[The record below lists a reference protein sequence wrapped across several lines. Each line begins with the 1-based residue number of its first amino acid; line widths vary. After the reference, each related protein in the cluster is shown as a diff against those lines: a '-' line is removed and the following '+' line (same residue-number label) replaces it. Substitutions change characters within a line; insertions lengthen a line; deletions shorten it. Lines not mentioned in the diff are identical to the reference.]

1 MRKFNELTEDE
12 IIDEG
17 LRAVPEYLER
27 IRTSGVF
34 NLENCVK
41 AAIKRVEQL
50 YKSSLGIRQYA
61 PMTKSQLQ
69 EMDAFTA
76 HFVPKLTERTTVIQ
90 QRYMQQRRVSQIN
103 AITAGALIPEE
114 FKKVGL
120 NAQVIGQKYRAKVVV
135 PLTGTNVRFYVR
147 YKEMNREG
155 LMDYIIKAV
164 LDLKDA
170 IDRLGYGA
178 IVSKQ

>member
-17 LRAVPEYLER
+17 LRAVPEYMER
-27 IRTSGVF
+27 IRPSGVF

-41 AAIKRVEQL
+41 AEIKRVEQL

-76 HFVPKLTERTTVIQ
+76 HFVPKLTERTSTIQ

-103 AITAGALIPEE
+103 AVTASALIPEE
-114 FKKVGL
+114 FRKAGL
-120 NAQVIGQKYRAKVVV
+120 KAEVFGQRYRAKVIV
-135 PLTGTNVRFYVR
+135 PLAGTSVRFYVR
-147 YKEMNREG
+147 YKDLGREG
-155 LMDYIIKAV
+155 LMDDVIKAV

-170 IDRLGYGA
+170 LNRLGYGA
-178 IVSKQ
+178 VVKRV